1 MSALES
7 ENIIDLR
14 LSKNALLGY
23 LSAGAVALIWATWLV
38 ASRSG
43 TQSSLTVFDLAVL
56 RYGVSAVFALP
67 LVLYFKPWKSM
78 PARRIVILTFLL
90 SPIYILFV
98 FGGFVYAPAAHGG
111 IFMNGV
117 LPAFTL
123 LIGWYWL
130 AEKVTRI
137 QLLGVGAI
145 IVGASLA
152 VADASQLSLADSWQ
166 GDLMFVIAAV
176 FFSAYL
182 VLGRLWHI
190 ETLQILMCSSVINAI
205 MFVPV
210 WYLFLPSGMAD
221 ASESQL
227 LIQTLYQGLIPNL
240 LGLLLV
246 ATAVRH
252 VGPAATA
259 AFMAAVPGL
268 GTILSLVF
276 LGETPGW
283 LGWLSLF
290 ILTPGIIMVAVIR
303 KPKAEGRR
311 QKAESRKLKVE
322 S

>member
-1 MSALES
+1 MSVS
-7 ENIIDLR
+7 ETDSSIDLKPQV
-14 LSKNALLGY
+14 SNKPLLGY
-23 LSAGAVALIWATWLV
+23 ICAGAVALIWATWLV
-38 ASRSG
+38 VTRSG
-43 TQSSLTVFDLAVL
+43 AQSTLTVFDLAAL

-67 LVLYFKPWKSM
+67 LVLYFKPWTSM
-78 PARRIVILTFLL
+78 PIRRIAILTFLL

-130 AEKVTRI
+130 SEKVSFVQMI
-137 QLLGVGAI
+137 GVVAI

-152 VADASQLSLADSWQ
+152 VADASKLSLFDSWI

-182 VLGRLWHI
+182 VVSRLWHI
-190 ETLQILMCSSVINAI
+190 KTLQILMCGSLINAI
-205 MFVPV
+205 IFIPI
-210 WYLFLPSGMAD
+210 WYFLLPSGIAE

-268 GTILSLVF
+268 GTILSLIF
-276 LGETPGW
+276 LGEEPGW
-283 LGWLSLF
+283 LGWLSLA
-290 ILTPGIIMVAVIR
+290 ILTPGIVMVAVIR
-303 KPKAEGRR
+303 KA
-311 QKAESRKLKVE
+311 
-322 S
+322 

>member
-1 MSALES
+1 MSVLKIDP
-7 ENIIDLR
+7 IIGVQ
-14 LSKNALLGY
+14 SAAFKKPLLGY
-23 LSAGAVALIWATWLV
+23 ICAGAVALIWATWLV
-38 ASRSG
+38 VTRSG
-43 TQSSLTVFDLAVL
+43 AQSTLTVFDLAAL

-78 PARRIVILTFLL
+78 PIRRIAILTFLL

-123 LIGWYWL
+123 LIGWYWHS
-130 AEKVTRI
+130 EKVSFVQMVGVVAI
-137 QLLGVGAI
+137 VVGAI
-145 IVGASLA
+145 LA
-152 VADASQLSLADSWQ
+152 VADASKLSLFDSWI
-166 GDLMFVIAAV
+166 GDLMFVIAAI

-182 VLGRLWHI
+182 VVSRLWHI
-190 ETLQILMCSSVINAI
+190 KTLQILMCSSVINAI
-205 MFVPV
+205 IFIPI
-210 WYLFLPSGMAD
+210 WYFLLPSGIAE

-268 GTILSLVF
+268 GTILSLIF
-276 LGETPGW
+276 LGEAPGV
-283 LGWLSLF
+283 LGWLSLA
-290 ILTPGIIMVAVIR
+290 ILTPGIVMVAVIR
-303 KPKAEGRR
+303 KP
-311 QKAESRKLKVE
+311 
-322 S
+322 

>member
-1 MSALES
+1 MSVS
-7 ENIIDLR
+7 EIDPIIGVKPQA
-14 LSKNALLGY
+14 SNKPLLGY
-23 LSAGAVALIWATWLV
+23 ISAGAVALIWATWLV
-38 ASRSG
+38 VTRSG
-43 TQSSLTVFDLAVL
+43 AQSTLTVFDLAAL

-78 PARRIVILTFLL
+78 PIRRIVILTFLL

-130 AEKVTRI
+130 SEKVSLVQMI
-137 QLLGVGAI
+137 GVIGI
-145 IVGASLA
+145 IIGASLA
-152 VADASQLSLADSWQ
+152 VADASKLSLFDSWI
-166 GDLMFVIAAV
+166 GDLMFVIAAI

-182 VLGRLWHI
+182 VVSRLWHI
-190 ETLQILMCSSVINAI
+190 KTLQILMCSSVINAI
-205 MFVPV
+205 IFIPI
-210 WYLFLPSGMAD
+210 WFYLLPSGMAQ
-221 ASESQL
+221 ATESQL
-227 LIQTLYQGLIPNL
+227 LTQTLYQGLIPNL

-268 GTILSLVF
+268 GTILSLIF
-276 LGETPGW
+276 LGEEPGV
-283 LGWLSLF
+283 LGWLSLA
-290 ILTPGIIMVAVIR
+290 ILTPGIVMVAVIR
-303 KPKAEGRR
+303 K
-311 QKAESRKLKVE
+311 S
-322 S
+322 

>member
-1 MSALES
+1 MSALK
-7 ENIIDLR
+7 IDPIQGAQPQGL
-14 LSKNALLGY
+14 LKPFLGY
-23 LSAGAVALIWATWLV
+23 ICASAVAIIWATWLV
-38 ASRSG
+38 VTRSG
-43 TQSSLTVFDLAVL
+43 AQSTLTVFDLAAL
-56 RYGVSAVFALP
+56 RYGVSAIFALP

-78 PARRIVILTFLL
+78 PIQRIALLTFLL

-130 AEKVTRI
+130 SEKVSVM
-137 QLLGVGAI
+137 QLVGLAAI
-145 IVGASLA
+145 IVGACLA
-152 VADASQLSLADSWQ
+152 VADASKLSLSSSWI
-166 GDLMFVIAAV
+166 GDMMFVIAAI

-182 VLGRLWHI
+182 VISRLWQI
-190 ETLQILMCSSVINAI
+190 KTLQILMCSSVINAI
-205 MFVPV
+205 IFVPV
-210 WYLFLPSGMAD
+210 WYFLLPSGIAE

-259 AFMAAVPGL
+259 AFMAAVPSL
-268 GTILSLVF
+268 GSILSLIF
-276 LGETPGW
+276 LGEEPGL
-283 LGWLSLF
+283 LGWLSLM
-290 ILTPGIIMVAVIR
+290 ILTPGIVMVVAIR
-303 KPKAEGRR
+303 KVSSK
-311 QKAESRKLKVE
+311 
-322 S
+322 

>member
-1 MSALES
+1 MSALK
-7 ENIIDLR
+7 IDPIQGAQPQGL
-14 LSKNALLGY
+14 LKPFLGY
-23 LSAGAVALIWATWLV
+23 ICASAVAIIWATWLV
-38 ASRSG
+38 VTRSG
-43 TQSSLTVFDLAVL
+43 AQSTLTVFDLAAL
-56 RYGVSAVFALP
+56 RYGVSAIFALP

-78 PARRIVILTFLL
+78 PIQRIALLTFLL

-130 AEKVTRI
+130 SEKVSVM
-137 QLLGVGAI
+137 QLVGLAAI
-145 IVGASLA
+145 IVGACLA
-152 VADASQLSLADSWQ
+152 VADASQLSLSSSWI
-166 GDLMFVIAAV
+166 GDMMFVIAAI

-182 VLGRLWHI
+182 VISRLWQI
-190 ETLQILMCSSVINAI
+190 KTLQILMCSSVINAI
-205 MFVPV
+205 IFVPV
-210 WYLFLPSGMAD
+210 WYFLLPSGIAE

-259 AFMAAVPGL
+259 AFMAAVPSL
-268 GTILSLVF
+268 GSILSLIF
-276 LGETPGW
+276 LGEEPGL
-283 LGWLSLF
+283 LGWLSLM
-290 ILTPGIIMVAVIR
+290 ILTPGIVMVVAIR
-303 KPKAEGRR
+303 KVSSK
-311 QKAESRKLKVE
+311 
-322 S
+322 

>member
-1 MSALES
+1 MSVSETDPIIAAKLQAL
-7 ENIIDLR
+7 N
-14 LSKNALLGY
+14 KPLLGY
-23 LSAGAVALIWATWLV
+23 ICAGAVALIWATWLV
-38 ASRSG
+38 VTRSG
-43 TQSSLTVFDLAVL
+43 AQSTLTVFDLAAL

-78 PARRIVILTFLL
+78 PIRRIALLTFLL

-123 LIGWYWL
+123 LVSWYWL
-130 AEKVTRI
+130 SEKVSFV
-137 QLLGVGAI
+137 QMVGVVAI

-152 VADASQLSLADSWQ
+152 VADASNLSLSDSWI
-166 GDLMFVIAAV
+166 GDLMFVIAAI
-176 FFSAYL
+176 FFSTYL
-182 VLGRLWHI
+182 VISRLWQVK
-190 ETLQILMCSSVINAI
+190 TLQILMCSSVINAFI
-205 MFVPV
+205 FIPI
-210 WYLFLPSGMAD
+210 WFLLLPSGIAQ
-221 ASESQL
+221 ATESQL

-268 GTILSLVF
+268 GTILSFIF
-276 LGETPGW
+276 LGEEPGM
-283 LGWLSLF
+283 LGWLSLA
-290 ILTPGIIMVAVIR
+290 ILTPGIVMVAVIR
-303 KPKAEGRR
+303 K
-311 QKAESRKLKVE
+311 V
-322 S
+322 